1 MLTFAM
7 LTSLALL
14 YLVPAIG
21 AVILVVTVIED
32 NFHSHHHH
40 HS

>member
-1 MLTFAM
+1 M

-14 YLVPAIG
+14 FVVPAIG
-21 AVILVVTVIED
+21 AVIFIVTVFED
-32 NFHSHHHH
+32 HFHSYHHH